1 MILQRKT
8 LVSTKEQ
15 IQKELEKL
23 LNKTET
29 LEAEKINILK
39 DKKEDIERIKEDNEV
54 IAQGLREEN

>member
-15 IQKELEKL
+15 VQKELEKL
-23 LNKTET
+23 LNKTES

-39 DKKEDIERIKEDNEV
+39 DKKEAIERIKEDTEV
-54 IAQGLREEN
+54 IA